1 MVEDKEI
8 KHCISAIKKRLEDKR
23 INRFCNSSVKQGY
36 IKSLEILE
44 KKITAIPE
52 ANIDNLKT
60 VQARAIAVLAV
71 DFLNGECTESVLL
84 GVPIKD
90 R

>member
-1 MVEDKEI
+1 MIDDKEI
-8 KHCISAIKKRLEDKR
+8 QSVIQGIQERLNDKR
-23 INRFCNSSVKQGY
+23 VNRYCNAPVKEGY

-44 KKITAIPE
+44 KKITDYKE
-52 ANIDNLKT
+52 AEIELLRST
-60 VQARAIAVLAV
+60 QSRAIAVLAV
-71 DFLNGECTESVLL
+71 DFLNGECEKRVLL

>member
-1 MVEDKEI
+1 MEEKEI
-8 KHCISAIKKRLEDKR
+8 KNCIRAIKKRLDDKR
-23 INRFCNSSVKQGY
+23 VNRFCNSSVKQGY

-44 KKITAIPE
+44 KRITAIPE

-60 VQARAIAVLAV
+60 IQARAIAVLAV

>member
-44 KKITAIPE
+44 KKITAISE

-71 DFLNGECTESVLL
+71 DFLNGECAESILL

-90 R
+90 K

>member
-1 MVEDKEI
+1 MEKETI
-8 KHCISAIKKRLEDKR
+8 DHCISAIKERMKDKR

-36 IKSLEILE
+36 TKALEILE
-44 KKITAIPE
+44 KGITSYPD
-52 ANIDNLKT
+52 ANIESLKT

-71 DFLNGECTESVLL
+71 DFLNGECTEEVLA

>member
-1 MVEDKEI
+1 MIEEKEI
-8 KHCISAIKKRLEDKR
+8 KNCIRAIKKRLDDKR
-23 INRFCNSSVKQGY
+23 VNRFCNSSVKTGY

-44 KKITAIPE
+44 KNICNYE
-52 ANIDNLKT
+52 DANIKELPT
-60 VQARAIAVLAV
+60 VQSRAIAVLAV

-90 R
+90 K